1 MRKLFF
7 LCAALCWLNAGYAQ
21 KLKLEK
27 LEQLLNASL
36 DEAEEELFLTG
47 YSFLSEKN
55 KADTTNKIYIFSNR
69 KNTIGTAKFVWKGI
83 YTREPLKS
91 FVKYV
96 TYDRNEFE
104 HFRKLMIQNQF
115 ERLDPKSID
124 ENSSYSKENLH
135 VNFEVTKDEY
145 DNVTFMLTLTNL
157 KSLSKAK
164 ALRRISVKDLFKQR
178 EE

>member
-1 MRKLFF
+1 MRKLFL
-7 LCAALCWLNAGYAQ
+7 LCTALCWLSVSNAQ
-21 KLKLEK
+21 KLRFEK

-55 KADTTNKIYIFSNR
+55 KADSTNKIYIFSNR
-69 KNTIGTAKFVWKGI
+69 KNTIGTAKFVWKGV

-135 VNFEVTKDEY
+135 VDFEVTKDEY
-145 DNVTFMLTLTNL
+145 DNVTFMLTLKNL
-157 KSLSKAK
+157 KSISKAK
-164 ALRRISVKDLFKQR
+164 AVKRINVKNLFKQR